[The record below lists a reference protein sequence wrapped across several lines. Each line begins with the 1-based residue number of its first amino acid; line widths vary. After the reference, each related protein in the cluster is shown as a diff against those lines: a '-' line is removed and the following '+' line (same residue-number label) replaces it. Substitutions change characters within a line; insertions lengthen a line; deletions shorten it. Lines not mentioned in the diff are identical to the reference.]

1 MTTLLG
7 LLVLCF
13 CVVIGSSYRNIR
25 DFLIKQEYYRN
36 VLLSAFYIFCFCVCA
51 VRVFGYVYLSAAYFV
66 SGYSAPT
73 NLFLGLD
80 IVSNTLMVFIGIV
93 LVLKLANVTFTFKRN
108 VGQRQTIPSIPL
120 LLSLTLMA
128 ATAAVATVVI
138 VDFGASYY
146 VLGGL
151 DFVVCF
157 GLFASLFIMYS
168 AMAPYPRLRY
178 FEGKKIAQNFV
189 RIFGLSFFL
198 LTVSNI
204 LKSVYFTTGLLLIV

>member
-7 LLVLCF
+7 LLVVCF
-13 CVVIGSSYRNIR
+13 CVVIGSSIRNIR
-25 DFLIKQEYYRN
+25 DFLIRQEYYKN

-51 VRVFGYVYLSAAYFV
+51 VRVFGYVYLIVAYYM
-66 SGYSAPT
+66 SSYNAPT
-73 NLFLGLD
+73 NLFFGLD
-80 IVSNTLMVFIGIV
+80 IASNTFMVFIGIV

-108 VGQRQTIPSIPL
+108 VGQRQTIPSMPL
-120 LLSLTLMA
+120 LLSLAVLA
-128 ATAAVATVVI
+128 ATVAIGTVCA
-138 VDFGASYY
+138 VDFSASYY
-146 VLGGL
+146 VLGAL
-151 DFVVCF
+151 DIVGCFSLFV
-157 GLFASLFIMYS
+157 ALFIMYS

-204 LKSVYFTTGLLLIV
+204 LKSVYFTTGLL